1 MLAWI
6 LTPESA
12 ANARVGASSPIR
24 GHPTAT
30 RTPNDR
36 FNDLDPD
43 PTNAPLPLYA
53 GAGFDEVQQLA
64 NECDI
69 TVIG

>member
-1 MLAWI
+1 MLWGD
-6 LTPESA
+6 
-12 ANARVGASSPIR
+12 RV
-24 GHPTAT
+24 
-30 RTPNDR
+30 DR

-64 NECDI
+64 DECDI